1 MIDPVMFQQDIDAVR
16 TKLRIRLG
24 ARGKTLARS
33 LRRAGRR
40 LPKHARQAGA
50 RLVRMQAMVA
60 HPRLRRLVTRA
71 QVDAALAELS
81 APLNVINVKERRKD
95 RLLAFAARVVFSL
108 MVLGAGVIAFM
119 RWRGLL

>member
-1 MIDPVMFQQDIDAVR
+1 MIDPVIFQQDIDAVR

-33 LRRAGRR
+33 LRRAGRS
-40 LPKHARQAGA
+40 LPKHARQAGG
-50 RLVRMQAMVA
+50 RLVQMQAMVA
-60 HPRLRRLVTRA
+60 HPRLRRLVTRG
-71 QVDAALAELS
+71 QVDAALADLS

-95 RLLAFAARVVFSL
+95 RLLGITASVVFSL
-108 MVLGAGVIAFM
+108 MVLGAGIIVFM